1 MAIIN
6 RLRFVDILSPRIGD
20 QPARDFTEA
29 LQDEMQE
36 VVLSPELQAL
46 VDQFNMR
53 LDARMAELEV
63 RLQRFILGALGIGLT
78 ALGIV
83 AAILLTQG

>member
-6 RLRFVDILSPRIGD
+6 RLRFVDIMSPGLGGEGSREF
-20 QPARDFTEA
+20 AEA
-29 LQDEMQE
+29 LQDEMQD
-36 VVLSPELQAL
+36 VVLSSELQLIA
-46 VDQFNMR
+46 DRFQSQI
-53 LDARMAELEV
+53 DARLSEIEV

-83 AAILLTQG
+83 TAILLTQG

>member
-6 RLRFVDILSPRIGD
+6 RLRLVDIMSPGLGE
-20 QPARDFTEA
+20 QASRDFTEA

-36 VVLSPELQAL
+36 VVLNPDLQL
-46 VDQFNMR
+46 IVDRFHSQM
-53 LDARMAELEV
+53 DARMAEMEV

-83 AAILLTQG
+83 TAILLTQG

>member
-6 RLRFVDILSPRIGD
+6 RLRFVDIMSPGLGGEESREF
-20 QPARDFTEA
+20 AEA
-29 LQDEMQE
+29 LQDEMQD
-36 VVLSPELQAL
+36 VVLSSELQLIADRFQSQID
-46 VDQFNMR
+46 VR
-53 LDARMAELEV
+53 LAEMEV

-83 AAILLTQG
+83 TAILLTQG

>member
-6 RLRFVDILSPRIGD
+6 RLRFVDIMSPTLGD
-20 QPARDFTEA
+20 QPSRDFAEA

-36 VVLSPELQAL
+36 VVLSPDLQL
-46 VDQFNMR
+46 IVDRFHSQM
-53 LDARMAELEV
+53 DARMAEMEV

-83 AAILLTQG
+83 TAILLTQG